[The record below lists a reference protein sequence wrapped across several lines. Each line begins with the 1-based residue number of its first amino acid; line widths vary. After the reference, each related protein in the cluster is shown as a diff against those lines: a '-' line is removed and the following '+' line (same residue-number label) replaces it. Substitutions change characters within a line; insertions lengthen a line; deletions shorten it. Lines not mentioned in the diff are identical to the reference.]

1 MQDTFQ
7 EFEAAQDDDDWLF
20 ATKESN
26 VPPMT
31 AEGRSTR
38 ADLALIARYLRDTS
52 GQIRL
57 HSEPGKGTIFT
68 VEIPF
73 EQVQTND
80 SSRSRK
86 LRNLFSPSLSNNRGL
101 SPPSPPPSM
110 KTPKP
115 NGSSS
120 DKWKTT
126 LGANGNGV
134 PNGNSHENRLGSPT
148 ASQFPLPP
156 RVSSAQHVETL
167 APQNGGPPQ
176 NNKRSSALYI
186 DNDPEFLTS
195 GFRLNILVA
204 EDNLVSQKML
214 EKRIGMRG
222 HEVVVTGDG
231 QQCHDRF
238 AASGGKVDVIIM
250 DLKVCQSSNPREMT
264 LTDHRCQP
272 SMAPSLPV

>member
-1 MQDTFQ
+1 
-7 EFEAAQDDDDWLF
+7 
-20 ATKESN
+20 
-26 VPPMT
+26 MT

-38 ADLALIARYLRDTS
+38 ADLALIARYLRDTN

-57 HSEPGKGTIFT
+57 HSEQGKGTIFT

-120 DKWKTT
+120 DKGKITMS
-126 LGANGNGV
+126 ANGNGATNS
-134 PNGNSHENRLGSPT
+134 NGHDNRLGSPT

-156 RVSSAQHVETL
+156 RLSSAQHLETH

-176 NNKRSSALYI
+176 NNNRSSALYI

-195 GFRLNILVA
+195 GVRLNVLVA

-231 QQCHDRF
+231 QECHDRF

-250 DLKVCQSSNPREMT
+250 DLKVCLLSSLMIT
-264 LTDHRCQP
+264 LLR
-272 SMAPSLPV
+272 

>member
-1 MQDTFQ
+1 M
-7 EFEAAQDDDDWLF
+7 
-20 ATKESN
+20 
-26 VPPMT
+26 
-31 AEGRSTR
+31 
-38 ADLALIARYLRDTS
+38 
-52 GQIRL
+52 
-57 HSEPGKGTIFT
+57 
-68 VEIPF
+68 
-73 EQVQTND
+73 
-80 SSRSRK
+80 
-86 LRNLFSPSLSNNRGL
+86 
-101 SPPSPPPSM
+101 
-110 KTPKP
+110 
-115 NGSSS
+115 
-120 DKWKTT
+120 
-126 LGANGNGV
+126 GANGNGV

-176 NNKRSSALYI
+176 NNNRSSALYI

-250 DLKVCQSSNPREMT
+250 DLKMPTVDGTLATRMIRFHEKESSFRNQQANGREVQTLRQRVPVLAMSTALVEENRFEYIQNGFDGWIMKPIDFQRLDLILQGVKNPELKR
-264 LTDHRCQP
+264 D
-272 SMAPSLPV
+272 SLYVPGQWEK